1 MKGKNLLLAICLLV
15 VFSALASGVMAA
27 DNTSSDHVIMTS
39 ATGEVTAT
47 PDRAELSF
55 SVQTENRDVKVAQAE
70 NAARMNQTINALLAT
85 GIPKE
90 DIKTTGYSIYPI
102 YENSGS
108 IFTNNIKL
116 YQVTNTLLV
125 TVRDLN
131 STGDIID
138 IAVAN
143 GVNQVNSISFLLS
156 EDNEQ
161 AVRTLALKEA
171 VSRAR
176 MDADAVAQATGTNI
190 TGIKEISTGG
200 AIRPILYNDL
210 SAAKAASGA
219 GMSVPTPIQPG
230 EIKVTASVSITY
242 LIG

>member
-1 MKGKNLLLAICLLV
+1 MLVTCLMV
-15 VFSALASGVMAA
+15 VFATLAAGVSAA

-47 PDRAELSF
+47 PDRGELSF
-55 SVQTENRDVKVAQAE
+55 SVQTENRDVQAAQAE
-70 NAARMNQTINALLAT
+70 NAVMMNQTINALLAA

-90 DIKTTGYSIYPI
+90 DIKTTGYSIYPV
-102 YENSGS
+102 YENSGG

-116 YQVTNTLLV
+116 YRVTNTLLV
-125 TVRDLN
+125 TVLDLN
-131 STGDIID
+131 RTGEVID

-156 EDNEQ
+156 EDQEQ
-161 AVRTLALKEA
+161 TVRTLALQEA
-171 VSRAR
+171 VARAR
-176 MDADAVAQATGTNI
+176 MDADAVAQATGTTI

-200 AIRPILYNDL
+200 NVRPIMYNDL
-210 SAAKAASGA
+210 SSAKMA
-219 GMSVPTPIQPG
+219 GEGMAVPTPIQPG

>member
-1 MKGKNLLLAICLLV
+1 MKGKALLLVTCLMV
-15 VFSALASGVMAA
+15 IFATLAAGVSAA

-47 PDRAELSF
+47 PDRGELSF
-55 SVQTENRDVKVAQAE
+55 SVQTENRDVRVAQAE
-70 NAARMNQTINALLAT
+70 NAVMMNQSINALLAA
-85 GIPKE
+85 GIPK
-90 DIKTTGYSIYPI
+90 DDLKTTGYSIYPV
-102 YENSGS
+102 YENSGG

-116 YQVTNTLLV
+116 YRVTNTLLV

-131 STGDIID
+131 RTGEVID
-138 IAVAN
+138 IAVAS

-156 EDNEQ
+156 EDQEQ
-161 AVRTLALKEA
+161 SVRALALKEA
-171 VSRAR
+171 VARAR
-176 MDADAVAQATGTNI
+176 MDADAVAQATGTTI

-200 AIRPILYNDL
+200 NIRPILYNDL
-210 SAAKAASGA
+210 ASAKMGGE
-219 GMSVPTPIQPG
+219 GMAVPTPIQPG